1 MHILVVEDET
11 KIAALVKGALTE
23 EHYKVNVV
31 HDGETALI
39 QAEINSYNL
48 IILDIM
54 IPRKDG
60 LMVCKELRDKKI
72 STPVLLLTARNSL
85 SDKVKGLDLGADD
98 YLTKPFEI
106 EELLARARA
115 LLRRDKTDK
124 STILRVADLCL
135 NQTTQEVTRAGKE
148 IELTSRE
155 YALLRYLMVHANEVV
170 PRTMITEH
178 VWGEDSAAFT
188 NVIDVYINYIRNK
201 VDKHFNPPLIHTVRL
216 VGYILK
222 KPKAT

>member
-1 MHILVVEDET
+1 MHILVVEDEA
-11 KIAALVKGALTE
+11 KIAAFIKGALTE
-23 EHYKVNVV
+23 EHYKVDVV
-31 HDGETALI
+31 HDGEKAII
-39 QAEINSYNL
+39 QAEVNSYNL

-54 IPRKDG
+54 IPHKDG
-60 LMVCKELRDKKI
+60 FMVCKELRDKKI
-72 STPVLLLTARNSL
+72 STPVLLLTAKNSL
-85 SDKVKGLDLGADD
+85 PDKVKGLDLGADD

-115 LLRRDKTDK
+115 LLRRDKTGK
-124 STILRVADLCL
+124 STILQVADLCL
-135 NQTTQEVTRAGKE
+135 NQTTQEVTRAGKA

-201 VDKHFNPPLIHTVRL
+201 VDKHFTPPLIHTVRL

-222 KPKAT
+222 EPKAA

>member
-1 MHILVVEDET
+1 MHILVVEDEA
-11 KIAALVKGALTE
+11 KIAAFIKGALTE
-23 EHYKVNVV
+23 EHYKVDVV
-31 HDGETALI
+31 HDGEKAII
-39 QAEINSYNL
+39 QAEVNSYNL

-54 IPRKDG
+54 IPHKDG
-60 LMVCKELRDKKI
+60 FMVCKELRDKKI
-72 STPVLLLTARNSL
+72 STPVLLLTAKNSL
-85 SDKVKGLDLGADD
+85 PDKVKGLDLGADD

-115 LLRRDKTDK
+115 LLRRDKTGK
-124 STILRVADLCL
+124 STILQVADLCL
-135 NQTTQEVTRAGKE
+135 NQTTQEVTRAGKA

-201 VDKHFNPPLIHTVRL
+201 VDKDFNPPLIHTVRL

-222 KPKAT
+222 EPKAA

>member
-11 KIAALVKGALTE
+11 KIAAFVKGALTE